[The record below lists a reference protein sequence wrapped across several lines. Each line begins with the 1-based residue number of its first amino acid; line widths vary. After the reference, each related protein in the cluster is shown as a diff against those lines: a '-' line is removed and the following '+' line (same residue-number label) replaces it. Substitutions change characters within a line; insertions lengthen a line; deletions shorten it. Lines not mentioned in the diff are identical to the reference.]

1 MIDTQSTSAGIC
13 CTWKVVDELR
23 KDFEEGDDSY
33 LEAKYEIEKHVT
45 QKLFSP
51 DCSIL
56 SRQV

>member
-23 KDFEEGDDSY
+23 KYFEEGDDSY

-45 QKLFSP
+45 Q
-51 DCSIL
+51 
-56 SRQV
+56 